1 MLCTCL
7 FKILSE
13 PLVPIIAIFAT
24 TFLFKNLAYLVV
36 FYCRRRKKLR
46 AMLAMSVCFA
56 ANIGGTG
63 TTIGTGP
70 NLVLLGNLDDKF
82 KGHPL
87 SFGTW
92 MAFAVPIE
100 IVCLLL
106 LWLWLQF
113 YYLPWPFSRDAQR
126 HKKPVRC
133 NRETQNQSCKFSYCH

>member
-1 MLCTCL
+1 
-7 FKILSE
+7 
-13 PLVPIIAIFAT
+13 
-24 TFLFKNLAYLVV
+24 
-36 FYCRRRKKLR
+36 
-46 AMLAMSVCFA
+46 MLAMSVCFA

-133 NRETQNQSCKFSYCH
+133 NRETQNQSCKFFYRVTTK

>member
-1 MLCTCL
+1 
-7 FKILSE
+7 
-13 PLVPIIAIFAT
+13 
-24 TFLFKNLAYLVV
+24 
-36 FYCRRRKKLR
+36 
-46 AMLAMSVCFA
+46 MLAMSVCFA

-133 NRETQNQSCKFSYCH
+133 NRETQNQSCKFSYSRDPNKRTGINKRTGWKTCQKQ